1 MIPYQLRDTTQVLY
15 DKFSCQPYVPDKYWT
30 TSREFVL
37 NSLYQHTVL
46 EYVEDPMFERQQ
58 HEFVLDTTFLVPP
71 PGSDPGSPDFQ
82 SGAMTT
88 SAKEACLVPG
98 HGFEPRTLSV

>member
-1 MIPYQLRDTTQVLY
+1 MIPYELRDTTQILY
-15 DKFSCQPYVPDKYWT
+15 DKFSNQLYVPAAYWNT
-30 TSREFVL
+30 NREFTL
-37 NSLYQHTVL
+37 DPLYQHTATQ
-46 EYVEDPMFERQQ
+46 YEDNPVFDKPQ

-88 SAKEACLVPG
+88 SAKEANLVPCDG
-98 HGFEPRTLSV
+98 IEPPTFAV